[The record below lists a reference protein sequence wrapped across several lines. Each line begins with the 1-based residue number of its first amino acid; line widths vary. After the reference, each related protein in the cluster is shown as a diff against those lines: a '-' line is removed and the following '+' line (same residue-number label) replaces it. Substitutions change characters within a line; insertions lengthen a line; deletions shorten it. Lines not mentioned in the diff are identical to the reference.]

1 MMANGDVALGTS
13 LVGRVRRML
22 SSQRRVLWPVL
33 AAVVALVLFLSTL
46 QVTVNGSGHPYATD
60 VGEIQNAL
68 PRWGLIHRSG
78 YPLYTAVG
86 SLFVTVLRLVGIQP
100 AAGAS
105 LFSSLWGIVF
115 VALLVVLVQEL
126 GVSGP
131 VAVLGALSVALS
143 TAVWVNASLAE
154 VHTLTLVFTVAT
166 LLFALRFGR
175 TGERRD
181 LLLLALF
188 FTQGVSH
195 QRSVILLA
203 PAVAVLAWSQR
214 RVFLRNLALVL
225 AISSLALFVY
235 LYMPFRVWTRATWV
249 FGSPG
254 TWDGFWEMVFDN
266 RGGRVFALSADLD
279 EWLMRLGVTWQI
291 LSEDMFWPLL
301 VLGLVGVLLPV
312 ARGRW
317 REGLGMTL
325 AWIPNLWLTLVIWS
339 DEVIDAQL
347 AAKLP
352 VVLMAGVGLALFLE
366 WLGRRLRTL
375 EWIAALAFIGVLI
388 GWGWRVRPL
397 VLSITRDPHAER
409 IIAIAERVVPLPDE
423 RCTTLVVPW
432 GHDYWALV
440 YAQAYRGQ
448 LSDLNLVDHNVDL
461 RAIAGEGR
469 LLTLRGTFHVFPI
482 SWWEERLGPLYL
494 SSAAPDV
501 VEMGLVP
508 PVNADDVPSDVGLD
522 LGNGLAIRSTTLS
535 WEGTFDRLLLTVYW
549 EAVQPVENDYSVAV
563 HLVAHDPPRGEEDV
577 LAQSDAVHPVMG
589 WYPTSQWVVG
599 EVVRD
604 DYVFSVPSDVPPIA
618 VRVGMYRV
626 DANGTFVNT
635 EWLSL
640 PIPKQTVRNLDVGT
654 VLLYATYCKKDTF
667 LHRKGENHAGTE

>member
-1 MMANGDVALGTS
+1 MMANDDGALDTG
-13 LVGRVRRML
+13 LVGRMCRTLNFQDRT
-22 SSQRRVLWPVL
+22 LWPAI
-33 AAVVALVLFLSTL
+33 AAIVALALFLSTL

-86 SLFVTVLRLVGIQP
+86 SLFVTMLRMVGVQP
-100 AAGAS
+100 AVSAS
-105 LFSSLWGIVF
+105 LFSSLWGVVF
-115 VALLVVLVQEL
+115 VALLVVLVQEV
-126 GVSGP
+126 GASGP
-131 VAVLGALSVALS
+131 VAALGALSVALS
-143 TAVWVNASLAE
+143 TGVWVDASLAE

-175 TGERRD
+175 TGGRRD

-203 PAVAVLAWSQR
+203 PAVAVLAWSQWR
-214 RVFLRNLALVL
+214 AFLRNLALVL

-235 LYMPFRVWTRATWV
+235 LYMPFRVWTGATWV

-279 EWLMRLGVTWQI
+279 EWLMRLGVTWEI

-301 VLGLVGVLLPV
+301 VLGLAGVLMPIW
-312 ARGRW
+312 RGRW

-325 AWIPNLWLTLVIWS
+325 AWIPNLWLTFVIWS

-352 VVLMAGVGLALFLE
+352 VVLMAGVGLALFIE
-366 WLGRRLRTL
+366 WLGRRSRIL
-375 EWIAALAFIGVLI
+375 EGIATLAFIGVLI

-409 IIAIAERVVPLPDE
+409 IIAIAERVVPLPNE

-432 GHDYWALV
+432 GHDYWALA

-448 LSDLNLVDHNVDL
+448 LPDLNLVDHNVDL

-469 LLTLRGTFHVFPI
+469 LLTLRGTFHIFPI

-501 VEMGLVP
+501 VGMGLVP
-508 PVNADDVPSDVGLD
+508 PVNTDDVPSDVGLD
-522 LGNGLAIRSTTLS
+522 LGNGLAIRSTTLA
-535 WEGTFDRLLLTVYW
+535 WESSFDRLLLTVYW

-563 HLVAHDPPRGEEDV
+563 HLVAHNPPQGEEDL

-589 WYPTSQWVVG
+589 WYPTSRWKAG

-604 DYVFSVPSDVPPIA
+604 DYLLHVPSGSFPVA

-626 DANGTFVNT
+626 DESGAFVNT

-640 PIPKQTVRNLDVGT
+640 PIP
-654 VLLYATYCKKDTF
+654 
-667 LHRKGENHAGTE
+667 E

>member
-1 MMANGDVALGTS
+1 MANRGAT
-13 LVGRVRRML
+13 LVGRVHRML
-22 SSQRRVLWPVL
+22 DSQHRMLWPAI
-33 AAVVALVLFLSTL
+33 AAGVALALFLSTL
-46 QVTVNGSGHPYATD
+46 QVNINGSGHPYATD

-78 YPLYTAVG
+78 YPVYTAVG
-86 SLFVTVLRLVGIQP
+86 SAFVTMLRLVGIQP

-105 LFSSLWGIVF
+105 LFSALWAVVF
-115 VALLVVLVQEL
+115 VALLVVLAQDL
-126 GVSGP
+126 GASGP
-131 VAVLGALSVALS
+131 AAALGALSVALS
-143 TAVWVNASLAE
+143 TGVWVDASLAE

-175 TGERRD
+175 TGARRD
-181 LLLLALF
+181 LLLLTLF

-195 QRSVILLA
+195 QRSVILLG
-203 PAVAVLAWSQR
+203 PAVAVLAWSR
-214 RVFLRNLALVL
+214 WRVFLRSWAPVL

-235 LYMPFRVWTRATWV
+235 LYMPFRVWTGATWV

-266 RGGRVFALSADLD
+266 RGGRVFALSAGLD

-301 VLGLVGVLLPV
+301 VLGLVGVLLAV

-325 AWIPNLWLTLVIWS
+325 AWIPNFWLTFVIWS

-352 VVLMAGVGLALFLE
+352 VVLMAGVGLALCIE
-366 WLGRRLRTL
+366 WLGWRSRVL
-375 EWIAALAFIGVLI
+375 EGITALAFIGVLI

-409 IIAIAERVVPLPDE
+409 IIAIAERLVPLPDE
-423 RCTTLVVPW
+423 RRTTLVAPW

-448 LSDLNLVDHNVDL
+448 LSGLNLVDHNVDL
-461 RAIAGEGR
+461 RAVVEEGR
-469 LLTLRGTFHVFPI
+469 LLTLRGAFHVFPV

-508 PVNADDVPSDVGLD
+508 PINADDVPSDVGLD
-522 LGNGLAIRSTTLS
+522 LGNGLAIRSVTLAWGDIS
-535 WEGTFDRLLLTVYW
+535 DRLLVTVYW
-549 EAVQPVENDYSVAV
+549 EAVHAVEKDYSVAV
-563 HLVAHDPPRGEEDV
+563 HLVARDPPQGSGDV

-589 WYPTSQWVVG
+589 WYPISRWAVG

-604 DYVFSVPSDVPPIA
+604 DYLLHVPSGASPVA

-626 DANGTFVNT
+626 DQSGAFVNT
-635 EWLSL
+635 PWLSL
-640 PIPKQTVRNLDVGT
+640 PVPK
-654 VLLYATYCKKDTF
+654 
-667 LHRKGENHAGTE
+667 